1 MSRVTYIFGRDPD
14 KKGPP
19 EKPGVPGNRPGKPTD
34 PNEDGPMTLDP
45 PVEEPGPTSQTRTRI
60 PAVRPVGPSAPV
72 SED

>member
-45 PVEEPGPTSQTRTRI
+45 PVEEPGPTSPNPNPNTGSSTGRAI
-60 PAVRPVGPSAPV
+60 RPGQ
-72 SED
+72 